1 MKIRPKNIQA
11 FQQGGGVPRWY
22 LDRYGNRTK
31 LLGWDL
37 NQRYNYANEN
47 LNLNDHRNAGDL
59 NTVYRKNVAYTGN
72 PGAISSDIQHFYDS
86 DGNGMSAEDFVNFYN
101 KNAAQIRG
109 HWAQD
114 QTYNAST
121 AGDHNRL
128 FRRMFASRS
137 NQQMS
142 PGSDYNIGYQEGLT
156 KGGYDIQDIE
166 GSSTWL
172 RRMDQYENEFD
183 PNNPDSNRLHEIILK
198 DGTKA
203 IVYKKANGDI
213 GLLNSPQSTNASQNP
228 NNPQNPNTTGKVPVQ
243 HKEGNYG
250 FDWQKVGT
258 ALQNMYP
265 ELIAAGRLF
274 GNLRNNN
281 RVYKESLKAIRPD
294 YQQTYYTHRQIVGDE
309 AAKQAEYRRA
319 AAGESQA
326 ARAFTSDSERQ
337 MAHQLEAK
345 RIGDDL
351 RTRGDMID
359 NQEIKRTSD
368 ESNQHQWANTQRAT
382 EVKNLNRRADNM
394 ANALRHQLKSSYISA
409 DWTSYDNA
417 LKELEY
423 RARQNQAE
431 RRAKQ
436 EQIDLLDKE
445 HELSN
450 DEQLYTL
457 KKSASD
463 AYDKYAKENN
473 TFNYNDYRKKMQ
485 AYRDYVYKKK
495 REALLAKSGIKITY
509 KKKDDLLYKTSRDAV
524 EHFRKMTKMSSDSY
538 NRKRLKLEKLTPH
551 PKGNTKK
558 YQQGGVAPFTVY
570 TPISL
575 GGETTRQAYS
585 DSGVSSAKSSSKKG
599 ESTLDI
605 IKELFG
611 KLDGLPSDVNGIY
624 ANMQSFLA
632 KQQAFGNDLDTDD
645 LSTMYLD
652 QLAQINNIK
661 FSKAAYDQASK
672 HAEEQ
677 DAINEVAVDSSG
689 RVAVQNSDGAV
700 KFVNYNNAKESGTI
714 LTNGDLL
721 QLRAYSPNMRF
732 NDSILN
738 VVNNGIGMSK
748 IAEFIKSNLPKIG
761 SSENETVIE
770 GYTKKQANDIA
781 RGAELLMNAPDGDY
795 KYTQTKYTKEQND
808 QINAA
813 LGYISTILPKN
824 MKAVLNVNADLQGI
838 KASDMLKALLGAE
851 SSESAKTKLE
861 FDAVT
866 GKAAKDSNGN
876 SKSDEEKM
884 IPALAFFNG
893 LGEKETFII
902 QDKTSD
908 GLKINTISA
917 PITEKGFNTGSI
929 TFDKLQASDFGGQ
942 LNMNQ
947 ATMGDAL
954 ISSTG
959 RQNIIIDGRIYQ
971 AELPIDQNAKNNE
984 GIIKPDLRFLKNIEA
999 ADVELRNLGID
1010 KSDPN
1015 NVSKINEIYKKHN
1028 LPILYTISNNKLTIT
1043 SNYAR
1048 FAIVNGIGTEDA
1060 FGENPEFNDAIQEIS
1075 GNKERESFESL
1086 MRQQNGNSKY
1096 KLNNGYGIG
1105 PISWG
1110 ETKLYKGTIY
1120 IPMVNSNIS
1129 ALGGTGYKAKGEE
1142 YNQIEVAQQSADAA
1156 REMGFNPAGDASNL

>member
-11 FQQGGGVPRWY
+11 FQQGGVPQWY

-31 LLGWDL
+31 LLDWDL
-37 NQRYNYANEN
+37 NQRYNYSNEN

-59 NTVYRKNVAYTGN
+59 NTVYRKNIAYTGS

-86 DGNGMSAEDFVNFYN
+86 DGNGMSAEDFVKFYN
-101 KNAAQIRG
+101 ENAAKIRN

-213 GLLNSPQSTNASQNP
+213 GLLNNPQNPDTSQNP
-228 NNPQNPNTTGKVPVQ
+228 NNPQQNPTQQNPNNRQGLIDAI

-250 FDWQKVGT
+250 FDWRKVGT
-258 ALQNMYP
+258 ALQNIYP

-382 EVKNLNRRADNM
+382 EVKNLNRRADNA

-409 DWTSYDNA
+409 DWTSYENA

-431 RRAKQ
+431 KKAKQ
-436 EQIDLLDKE
+436 EQIDLLDRE

-538 NRKRLKLEKLTPH
+538 NRKKLKLEKLTPH

-558 YQQGGVAPFTVY
+558 YQQGGVAPFTIY

-585 DSGVSSAKSSSKKG
+585 DSGSSSRGSSSKKG
-599 ESTLDI
+599 DQTLDI

-611 KLDGLPSDVNGIY
+611 KLDGLPADVNGIY

-677 DAINEVAVDSSG
+677 DAINEVAVDSLG
-689 RVAVQNSDGAV
+689 RIAVQNSDGTV
-700 KFVNYNNAKESGTI
+700 KFVNYNDAKKSGTI

-838 KASDMLKALLGAE
+838 KPSDMLKALLGAE
-851 SSESAKTKLE
+851 SSESIKTKLE

-866 GKAAKDSNGN
+866 GKASKDANGN
-876 SKSDEEKM
+876 SKES
-884 IPALAFFNG
+884 G
-893 LGEKETFII
+893 
-902 QDKTSD
+902 D
-908 GLKINTISA
+908 GLKLDA
-917 PITEKGFNTGSI
+917 
-929 TFDKLQASDFGGQ
+929 
-942 LNMNQ
+942 
-947 ATMGDAL
+947 ATAL
-954 ISSTG
+954 ISGKGYQGAIEFNPGTSYAVTVNARHSGFQKKSGENMGSGITMQEATTSTLDKVLDWNKATLG
-959 RQNIIIDGRIYQ
+959 GSRLNPTGYNRIMINSDDVVGVDLPVGSDKNTPDFTMLQKLQVLDQELLKKGIEDTPNNWKQVNQVCQEIGLPAKYKNDGSLNEYSWNRFAAFQVTADDSVLVNKNAILSDILGVVEDDNVREQYEQIIQKNNKNYKLGSGFLGLGKQALYQGTVFVPINSNYVASALSGGQNISMQQ
-971 AELPIDQNAKNNE
+971 ATNL
-984 GIIKPDLRFLKNIEA
+984 
-999 ADVELRNLGID
+999 ELRERGYDQQKIATYKPGI
-1010 KSDPN
+1010 N
-1015 NVSKINEIYKKHN
+1015 INE
-1028 LPILYTISNNKLTIT
+1028 L
-1043 SNYAR
+1043 
-1048 FAIVNGIGTEDA
+1048 
-1060 FGENPEFNDAIQEIS
+1060 
-1075 GNKERESFESL
+1075 
-1086 MRQQNGNSKY
+1086 
-1096 KLNNGYGIG
+1096 
-1105 PISWG
+1105 
-1110 ETKLYKGTIY
+1110 
-1120 IPMVNSNIS
+1120 
-1129 ALGGTGYKAKGEE
+1129 
-1142 YNQIEVAQQSADAA
+1142 
-1156 REMGFNPAGDASNL
+1156 